1 MPMKW
6 FETFLLFLLHK
17 PNLFDGIVDN
27 QIIKAKSW
35 GFLFFVAEK
44 LLVMVYWRISNHYM
58 FGIIIE
64 LKKYFLLFF
73 FRWEKLDKHIVISLW
88 KDLVEFFAFFP
99 IINIFY
105 QRIIGQCIF
114 NQVWKMHVSILC
126 VSNF

>member
-73 FRWEKLDKHIVISLW
+73 FR
-88 KDLVEFFAFFP
+88 
-99 IINIFY
+99 
-105 QRIIGQCIF
+105 
-114 NQVWKMHVSILC
+114 
-126 VSNF
+126 